1 MLRLIIFFSGAGGV
15 KEQDVAITE
24 LVSATSGSVVTL
36 ADDALCAL
44 CENNMNATF
53 LVAGFG
59 DTTSGQGVY
68 SDQLLFIKQ
77 QLVTHNICQARISA
91 NR

>member
-1 MLRLIIFFSGAGGV
+1 V
-15 KEQDVAITE
+15 KEQDVAIME
-24 LVSATSGSVVTL
+24 LLVAPTSASVVAL
-36 ADDALCAL
+36 ADAALCAL
-44 CENNMNATF
+44 CENNSVVTF

-68 SDQLLFIKQ
+68 SDQLLFINQ
-77 QLVTHNICQARISA
+77 QLVNRSVCQARIST